1 MERMEVDQCAG
12 AAAGALRR
20 SISAPMITSVSE
32 RMAECSPVS
41 WLRQRRVSVNC
52 SCPSQE
58 DKMEA
63 SLQGTATHRLRCR
76 RLACSAHFEA
86 TRPHTSSLLSRVSSQ
101 LPAPPG
107 SQCHQNPPEWF
118 RSPESG
124 VTPNSSPSPTRR
136 FRPVGGAN
144 IRCPALTPLKRKV
157 PQLQTPPPEEL
168 VLCLRPLSHH
178 SPPTRHINPTPT
190 QVLPLLAPM
199 VRRDD
204 VTSGARPEKWAEPA
218 WKCLGLGPFNVGQLN
233 SHGEFPIWNI
243 STIPELN
250 VPMEI

>member
-144 IRCPALTPLKRKV
+144 IRCPALTPLKRKGGAESDG
-157 PQLQTPPPEEL
+157 PPKKL
-168 VLCLRPLSHH
+168 FVTAVLDPSHH
-178 SPPTRHINPTPT
+178 SSYTLRVRKRDVQRSDRPPAGRRGSTLSPFAFCTRQTEHFVNNLLVMT
-190 QVLPLLAPM
+190 QMEHLVHNHVKKQKQIRFCPHLPSSA
-199 VRRDD
+199 
-204 VTSGARPEKWAEPA
+204 S
-218 WKCLGLGPFNVGQLN
+218 
-233 SHGEFPIWNI
+233 
-243 STIPELN
+243 
-250 VPMEI
+250 

>member
-32 RMAECSPVS
+32 RMGVCSPVVS

-63 SLQGTATHRLRCR
+63 SLQGTTVHRLR
-76 RLACSAHFEA
+76 
-86 TRPHTSSLLSRVSSQ
+86 VSCQ

-190 QVLPLLAPM
+190 QVLPLLAPTAL
-199 VRRDD
+199 RDD

-218 WKCLGLGPFNVGQLN
+218 WKCLGLSQFNVGQPKVFWNMEYLEYFHN
-233 SHGEFPIWNI
+233 SRA
-243 STIPELN
+243 
-250 VPMEI
+250 

>member
-32 RMAECSPVS
+32 RMGVCSPVVS

-63 SLQGTATHRLRCR
+63 SLQGTTVHRLR
-76 RLACSAHFEA
+76 
-86 TRPHTSSLLSRVSSQ
+86 VSCQ

-144 IRCPALTPLKRKV
+144 IRCPALTPLKRKGGAESDG
-157 PQLQTPPPEEL
+157 PPKKL
-168 VLCLRPLSHH
+168 FVTAVLDPSHH
-178 SPPTRHINPTPT
+178 SSYTLSASAADSAPRGVGPLSPPTFTPFT
-190 QVLPLLAPM
+190 THPP
-199 VRRDD
+199 
-204 VTSGARPEKWAEPA
+204 
-218 WKCLGLGPFNVGQLN
+218 
-233 SHGEFPIWNI
+233 H
-243 STIPELN
+243 
-250 VPMEI
+250 